1 MDADRRSRRDRL
13 LAFEL
18 DLAAAA
24 CEEPAEAD
32 WGRLVLTPSLPRI
45 WVANMIVLE
54 AAGMTAA
61 EVAAMAD
68 RELGGRGCEH
78 RYVLV
83 AGEEEGR
90 RLATEAATEL
100 PDWMVERTEYMEHVP
115 GTGGRHEGLTPV
127 RESGLD
133 AVAALRRG
141 LAREGLEEI
150 ADDAEAV
157 SGELLEHSRRL
168 AAVAGDRWFTAP
180 AAGPPQ
186 SMCCLLR
193 REGLGQIEDVATQGP
208 ARNRGL
214 ATATVLAALAASRD
228 AGDEATF
235 LTADAADWPRLFYAR
250 LGFDLVGEVTVL
262 RWDPAAPSPA

>member
-18 DLAAAA
+18 ELAAAA
-24 CEEPAEAD
+24 CEEPVAAD
-32 WGRLVLTPSLPRI
+32 WGRLVLTPSLPRV
-45 WVANMIVLE
+45 WVANMLVLE
-54 AAGMTAA
+54 AAGLTAA

-83 AGEEEGR
+83 ADEEEGR
-90 RLATEAATEL
+90 RLATAAAAEL
-100 PDWMVERTEYMEHVP
+100 PGWTVERTEYMQHVP
-115 GTGGRHEGLTPV
+115 GAGGRREGSVPV
-127 RESGLD
+127 RESGLE
-133 AVAALRRG
+133 AVAPLRRE

-150 ADDAEAV
+150 ADDADADA
-157 SGELLEHSRRL
+157 GELVERSRRL
-168 AAVAGDRWFTAP
+168 AAVAGDRWFVAP
-180 AAGPPQ
+180 AAEQPQ
-186 SMCCLLR
+186 AMCCLLR
-193 REGLGQIEDVATQGP
+193 REGLGQIEDVATLGP

-262 RWDPAAPSPA
+262 RRDPAGPSPA